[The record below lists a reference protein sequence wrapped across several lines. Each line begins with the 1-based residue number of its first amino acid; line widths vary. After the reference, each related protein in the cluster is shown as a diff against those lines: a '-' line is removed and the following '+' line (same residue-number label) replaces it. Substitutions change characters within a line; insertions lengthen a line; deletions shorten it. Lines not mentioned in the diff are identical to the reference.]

1 MGSIMDITDQS
12 PNRIVDLLPDDTS
25 HVQQAAQLLVDG
37 FAEHW
42 PDAWPTMVEALDEV
56 NEMLVDDRIC
66 RVMLDENSTVIG
78 WIGGIPEYDGLV
90 WELHPMVVRADLRG
104 QGIGR
109 SLIADFEAQV
119 RSRGGLTIMLG
130 TDDEDGM
137 TSLSNV
143 NLYDNL
149 PDRIATIRNL
159 KDHPFE
165 FYQKCGFAIIG
176 VIPDANGR
184 GKPDILMAKQVY

>member
-1 MGSIMDITDQS
+1 MDITDQS
-12 PNRIVDLLPDDTS
+12 PNRIVNLLPDHTS
-25 HVQQAAQLLVDG
+25 FVQQAAQLLVDG

-42 PDAWPTMVEALDEV
+42 PDAWPTLAEAVDEV

-66 RVMLDENSTVIG
+66 RVMLDDNSTVMG

>member
-1 MGSIMDITDQS
+1 MTTNQPTPIHEIIPLSDNIQLI
-12 PNRIVDLLPDDTS
+12 R
-25 HVQQAAQLLVDG
+25 QAAQLLVDG

-42 PDAWPTMVEALDEV
+42 PEAWPTLDEAIDEV
-56 NEMLVDDRIC
+56 KGMLVDDRIC
-66 RVMLDENSTVIG
+66 RVMIDENSTVLG

-90 WELHPMVVRADLRG
+90 WELHPMVVREDLRG
-104 QGIGR
+104 LGIGR
-109 SLIADFEAQV
+109 ALVADLEAQV
-119 RSRGGLTIMLG
+119 KLRGGLTIMLG

-137 TSLSNV
+137 TTLSNV

-149 PDRIATIRNL
+149 PQKIASIRNL
-159 KDHPFE
+159 KGHPYE
-165 FYQKCGFAIIG
+165 FYQKCGFNIIG